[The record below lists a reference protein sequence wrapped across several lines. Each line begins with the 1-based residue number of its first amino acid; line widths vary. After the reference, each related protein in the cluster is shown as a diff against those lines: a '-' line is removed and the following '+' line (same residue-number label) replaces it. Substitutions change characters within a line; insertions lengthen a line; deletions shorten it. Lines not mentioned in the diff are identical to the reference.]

1 MNLGQSLFSLALFGI
16 NTKGAKMMKGLDKF
30 NKITIDVSPKI
41 VHLRYRLCND
51 RYRTSLQLLSTST

>member
-1 MNLGQSLFSLALFGI
+1 MNHLFFFLDGFMNLGQSLFSLALFGI

-41 VHLRYRLCND
+41 VHLPVV
-51 RYRTSLQLLSTST
+51 